1 MMEKIEDAIFNEIFN
16 VLDKYI
22 DSRVDEKIKKTNYI
36 NRSTIQN
43 LINRVSKIE
52 DKLSINIENDTETFK
67 DKAEKEKPREHVIIE
82 KIVDRFADYMYK
94 YNTSYTNLSYS
105 DKDRIKND
113 LRICFA
119 KFGFIYL
126 VIDDIG
132 RKIFLYALNPTALID
147 INDGQLWK
155 YIADGFNYTLCI
167 GKFDFKKPQIEDI
180 HDGFAMNEYIDNYID
195 SFFDLE
201 EETDLEEE
209 ADSE

>member
-22 DSRVDEKIKKTNYI
+22 DSRVDEKIEKTNRI
-36 NRSTIQN
+36 NSLTIHN

-52 DKLSINIENDTETFK
+52 DKLSMNIENDTETFK
-67 DKAEKEKPREHVIIE
+67 DKAEKEKPREHIIIE
-82 KIVDRFADYMYK
+82 KIVDRFADYMY
-94 YNTSYTNLSYS
+94 NTSYAHLSDT
-105 DKDRIKND
+105 DKNRIKND
-113 LRICFA
+113 LRICFG

-167 GKFDFKKPQIEDI
+167 GKFDFKKMPQIEDI

-195 SFFDLE
+195 SFFPLE
-201 EETDLEEE
+201 EETVEEE
-209 ADSE
+209 TDS

>member
-1 MMEKIEDAIFNEIFN
+1 MIEKIEDAFLNEIFN

-22 DSRVDEKIKKTNYI
+22 DSRVDEKIEKTNHI
-36 NRSTIQN
+36 NSLTIQS

-52 DKLSINIENDTETFK
+52 DKLSNTETFK
-67 DKAEKEKPREHVIIE
+67 DKAEKEKPREHVIIK
-82 KIVDRFADYMYK
+82 KIVDRFADYMF
-94 YNTSYTNLSYS
+94 NTSFEHFSDS
-105 DKDRIKND
+105 DKNRIKNE
-113 LRICFA
+113 LRICFG

-155 YIADGFNYTLCI
+155 YISDGFNYTLCI
-167 GKFDFKKPQIEDI
+167 GKFDFKKMPPIEDI

-195 SFFDLE
+195 SFFE
-201 EETDLEEE
+201 IEEE
-209 ADSE
+209 ADS

>member
-22 DSRVDEKIKKTNYI
+22 DSRVDEKIEKTNHI
-36 NRSTIQN
+36 NSLTIQN

-67 DKAEKEKPREHVIIE
+67 DKAEKEKPREHIIIE
-82 KIVDRFADYMYK
+82 KIVDRFADYMY
-94 YNTSYTNLSYS
+94 NTSYAHLSDT
-105 DKDRIKND
+105 DKNRIKND
-113 LRICFA
+113 LRICFG

-126 VIDDIG
+126 IIDDIG

-167 GKFDFKKPQIEDI
+167 GKFDFKKMPQIEDI

-201 EETDLEEE
+201 EES
-209 ADSE
+209 DSE

>member
-1 MMEKIEDAIFNEIFN
+1 MMEKIEDAFFNEIFN

-22 DSRVDEKIKKTNYI
+22 DSRVDEKIEKTNRI
-36 NRSTIQN
+36 NSLTIHN

-52 DKLSINIENDTETFK
+52 DKLSMNIENDTETFK

-82 KIVDRFADYMYK
+82 KIVDRFADYMY
-94 YNTSYTNLSYS
+94 NTSYANLSDS
-105 DKDRIKND
+105 DKNRIKND
-113 LRICFA
+113 LRICFG

-167 GKFDFKKPQIEDI
+167 GKFDFKKMPQIEDI

-201 EETDLEEE
+201 EEEEEE

>member
-1 MMEKIEDAIFNEIFN
+1 MMEKIEDAFLNEIFN

-22 DSRVDEKIKKTNYI
+22 DSRVDEKIEKTNRI
-36 NRSTIQN
+36 NSLTIHN

-52 DKLSINIENDTETFK
+52 DKLSMNIENDTETFK

-82 KIVDRFADYMYK
+82 KIVDRFADYMY
-94 YNTSYTNLSYS
+94 NTSYAHLSDT
-105 DKDRIKND
+105 DKNRIKND
-113 LRICFA
+113 LRICFG

-167 GKFDFKKPQIEDI
+167 GKFDFKKMPQIEDI

-195 SFFDLE
+195 SFFPLE
-201 EETDLEEE
+201 EETVEEE
-209 ADSE
+209 TDS

>member
-1 MMEKIEDAIFNEIFN
+1 MMEKIEDAFLNEIFN

-22 DSRVDEKIKKTNYI
+22 DSRVDEKIEKTNRI
-36 NRSTIQN
+36 NSLTIHN

-52 DKLSINIENDTETFK
+52 DKLSMNIENDTETFK

-82 KIVDRFADYMYK
+82 KIVDRFADYMY
-94 YNTSYTNLSYS
+94 NTSYAHLSDT
-105 DKDRIKND
+105 DKNRIKND
-113 LRICFA
+113 LRICFG

-167 GKFDFKKPQIEDI
+167 GKFDFKKMPQIEDI

-201 EETDLEEE
+201 EEEE

>member
-1 MMEKIEDAIFNEIFN
+1 MMEKIEDAFFNEIFN

-22 DSRVDEKIKKTNYI
+22 DSRVDEKIEKTNRI
-36 NRSTIQN
+36 NSLTIHN

-52 DKLSINIENDTETFK
+52 DKLSMNIENDTETFK

-82 KIVDRFADYMYK
+82 KIVDRFADYMY
-94 YNTSYTNLSYS
+94 NTSYAHLSDT
-105 DKDRIKND
+105 DKNRIKND
-113 LRICFA
+113 LRICFG

-167 GKFDFKKPQIEDI
+167 GKFDFKKMPQIEDI

-195 SFFDLE
+195 SFFEIE
-201 EETDLEEE
+201 EEEEE
-209 ADSE
+209 ADS

>member
-1 MMEKIEDAIFNEIFN
+1 MMEKIEDAFFNEIFN

-22 DSRVDEKIKKTNYI
+22 DSRVDEKIEKTNRI
-36 NRSTIQN
+36 NSLTIHN

-52 DKLSINIENDTETFK
+52 DKLSMNIENDTETFK

-82 KIVDRFADYMYK
+82 KIVDRFADYMY
-94 YNTSYTNLSYS
+94 NTSYANLSDS
-105 DKDRIKND
+105 DKNRIKND
-113 LRICFA
+113 LRICFG

-167 GKFDFKKPQIEDI
+167 GKFDFKKMPQIEDI

-201 EETDLEEE
+201 EEEEE

>member
-1 MMEKIEDAIFNEIFN
+1 MMEKIEDAFLNEIFS

-22 DSRVDEKIKKTNYI
+22 DEKIKKTNHI
-36 NRSTIQN
+36 NSLTIQN

-82 KIVDRFADYMYK
+82 KIVDRFANYMYNTY
-94 YNTSYTNLSYS
+94 YNHFSDS
-105 DKDRIKND
+105 DKNRIKND
-113 LRICFA
+113 LKIRFA

-155 YIADGFNYTLCI
+155 YIVDSFNYTLCI
-167 GKFDFKKPQIEDI
+167 GKFDFKKMPPIEDI
-180 HDGFAMNEYIDNYID
+180 HDGFAMNEYIDDYID
-195 SFFDLE
+195 SFFDI
-201 EETDLEEE
+201 EE
-209 ADSE
+209 ADS

>member
-1 MMEKIEDAIFNEIFN
+1 MIEKIEDAFLNEIFN

-22 DSRVDEKIKKTNYI
+22 DSRVDEKIEKTNHI
-36 NRSTIQN
+36 NSLTIQS

-52 DKLSINIENDTETFK
+52 DKLSMSVENDTETFK

-82 KIVDRFADYMYK
+82 KIVDRFADYMY
-94 YNTSYTNLSYS
+94 NTSFEHFSDS
-105 DKDRIKND
+105 DKNRIKND
-113 LRICFA
+113 LRLCFG

-155 YIADGFNYTLCI
+155 YISDGFNYTLCI
-167 GKFDFKKPQIEDI
+167 GKFDFKKMPPIEDI

-195 SFFDLE
+195 SFFE
-201 EETDLEEE
+201 IEEE
-209 ADSE
+209 ADS

>member
-22 DSRVDEKIKKTNYI
+22 DSRVDEKIKKTNLT
-36 NRSTIQN
+36 NSLTIRN

-52 DKLSINIENDTETFK
+52 DKLSMNIENDTETFK
-67 DKAEKEKPREHVIIE
+67 DKAEKEKPREYVIIE
-82 KIVDRFADYMYK
+82 KIVDRFADYMY
-94 YNTSYTNLSYS
+94 NTSQAHLSDS
-105 DKDRIKND
+105 DKNRIKND
-113 LRICFA
+113 LRLCFG

-132 RKIFLYALNPTALID
+132 RKIFLYALNPTTLID

-167 GKFDFKKPQIEDI
+167 GKFDFKKMPQIEDI

-195 SFFDLE
+195 SFFDIEE
-201 EETDLEEE
+201 EETD
-209 ADSE
+209 S

>member
-22 DSRVDEKIKKTNYI
+22 DSRVDEKIKKTNLT
-36 NRSTIQN
+36 NSLTIRN
-43 LINRVSKIE
+43 LINRISKIE
-52 DKLSINIENDTETFK
+52 DKLSMNIENDTETFK
-67 DKAEKEKPREHVIIE
+67 DKAEKEKPREYVIIE
-82 KIVDRFADYMYK
+82 KIVDRFADYMY
-94 YNTSYTNLSYS
+94 NTSQAHLSDS
-105 DKDRIKND
+105 DKNRIKND
-113 LRICFA
+113 LRLCFG

-132 RKIFLYALNPTALID
+132 RKIFLYALNPTTLID

-167 GKFDFKKPQIEDI
+167 GKFDFKKMPQIEDI

-195 SFFDLE
+195 SFFDIEE
-201 EETDLEEE
+201 EETD
-209 ADSE
+209 S

>member
-1 MMEKIEDAIFNEIFN
+1 MMEKIEDAFLNEIFN

-22 DSRVDEKIKKTNYI
+22 DSRVDEKIEKTNRI
-36 NRSTIQN
+36 NSLTIHN

-52 DKLSINIENDTETFK
+52 DKLSMNIENDTETFK

-82 KIVDRFADYMYK
+82 KIVDRFADYMY
-94 YNTSYTNLSYS
+94 NTSYAHLSDT
-105 DKDRIKND
+105 DKNRIKND
-113 LRICFA
+113 LRICFG

-167 GKFDFKKPQIEDI
+167 GKFDFKKMPQIEDI

-195 SFFDLE
+195 SFFKIE
-201 EETDLEEE
+201 EEEEE
-209 ADSE
+209 EVDS

>member
-22 DSRVDEKIKKTNYI
+22 DSRVDEKIEKTNRI
-36 NRSTIQN
+36 NSLTIHN

-52 DKLSINIENDTETFK
+52 DKLSMNIENDTETFK

-82 KIVDRFADYMYK
+82 KIVDRFADYMY
-94 YNTSYTNLSYS
+94 NTSYAHLSDT
-105 DKDRIKND
+105 DKNRIKND
-113 LRICFA
+113 LRICFG

-167 GKFDFKKPQIEDI
+167 GKFDFKKMPQIEDI

-195 SFFDLE
+195 SFFPLE
-201 EETDLEEE
+201 EETEEEE
-209 ADSE
+209 ADS